1 MKYPELIKNKI
12 FDNNQMKHQV
22 RRWKLLGKKIVFTN
36 GCFDILH
43 KGHLEILSQAASSG
57 DMLIVGL
64 NSDQSVKHLKGEGR
78 PVNDESFRA
87 LILASLAI
95 VDAVVLFDEPTPAN
109 LIKDIEPDILL
120 KGGDYTIDKIVGA
133 EEVIKNGGEVKI
145 VPLIKGYS
153 TTALIEKIQQL

>member
-1 MKYPELIKNKI
+1 MKYPQLIQDKI
-12 FDNNQMKHQV
+12 LDSDQLKHQV

-43 KGHLEILSQAASSG
+43 KGHMEILSRAAASG
-57 DMLIVGL
+57 DMLVVGV

-87 LILASLAI
+87 LMLASLTI
-95 VDAVVLFDEPTPAN
+95 VDAVVVFDDPTPLQ
-109 LIKDIEPDILL
+109 LIQNTEPDVLL
-120 KGGDYTIDKIVGA
+120 KGGDYSLDQIVGA
-133 EEVIKNGGEVKI
+133 EEVVKNGGEVKI
-145 VPLIKGYS
+145 VPLVKGYS

>member
-1 MKYPELIKNKI
+1 MKYPQLIQHKI
-12 FDNNQMKHQV
+12 LDSNQLKHQV

-43 KGHLEILSQAASSG
+43 KGHMEILSRAAASG
-57 DMLIVGL
+57 DMLVVGV

-87 LILASLAI
+87 LMLASLTI
-95 VDAVVLFDEPTPAN
+95 VDAVVVFDDPTPLQQIQN
-109 LIKDIEPDILL
+109 IEPDVLL
-120 KGGDYTIDKIVGA
+120 KGGDYTLDQIVGA
-133 EEVIKNGGEVKI
+133 EEVIQNGGEVKI
-145 VPLIKGYS
+145 VPLVKGYS

>member
-145 VPLIKGYS
+145 VPLVKGYS

>member
-1 MKYPELIKNKI
+1 MKYPQLIQHKI
-12 FDNNQMKHQV
+12 LNSDQLKHQV

-43 KGHLEILSQAASSG
+43 KGHMEILSQAAASG
-57 DMLIVGL
+57 DMLVVGV

-87 LILASLAI
+87 LMLASLTI
-95 VDAVVLFDEPTPAN
+95 VDAVVIFDEPTPLQ
-109 LIKDIEPDILL
+109 LIQNTEPDVLL
-120 KGGDYTIDKIVGA
+120 KGGDYSLGQIVGA

-145 VPLIKGYS
+145 VPLVKGYS

>member
-109 LIKDIEPDILL
+109 LIKDIEPDVLL

-145 VPLIKGYS
+145 VPLVKGYS

>member
-1 MKYPELIKNKI
+1 MKYPQLIQHKI
-12 FDNNQMKHQV
+12 LDSDQLKHQV

-43 KGHLEILSQAASSG
+43 KGHMEILSQAAASG
-57 DMLIVGL
+57 DMLIVGV

-87 LILASLAI
+87 LMLASLTI
-95 VDAVVLFDEPTPAN
+95 VDAVIIFDDPTPLR
-109 LIKDIEPDILL
+109 LIQQIEPDVLL
-120 KGGDYTIDKIVGA
+120 KGGDYTLDQIVGA
-133 EEVIKNGGEVKI
+133 EEVIKAGGEVKI
-145 VPLIKGYS
+145 VPLVKGYS